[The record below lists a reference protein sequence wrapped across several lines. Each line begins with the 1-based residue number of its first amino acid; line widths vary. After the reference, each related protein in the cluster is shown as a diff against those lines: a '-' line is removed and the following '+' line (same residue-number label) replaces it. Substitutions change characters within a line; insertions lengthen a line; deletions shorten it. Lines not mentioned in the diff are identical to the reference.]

1 MAAAPV
7 VAGAEPAVPET
18 TAPPEPATVPEPA
31 APAVPAGDGDDD
43 FTRIYGIDAATA
55 ALLQG
60 AGIHSYRELAA
71 ADVRN
76 LREMLAG
83 AGQSAVD
90 PTTWS
95 QQARFA
101 AGAKWKQLEKMQARF
116 KGEHA
121 A

>member
-18 TAPPEPATVPEPA
+18 TASPEPV

-76 LREMLAG
+76 LREMMAG

-101 AGAKWKQLEKMQARF
+101 AGAKWKQLEKMQLRF